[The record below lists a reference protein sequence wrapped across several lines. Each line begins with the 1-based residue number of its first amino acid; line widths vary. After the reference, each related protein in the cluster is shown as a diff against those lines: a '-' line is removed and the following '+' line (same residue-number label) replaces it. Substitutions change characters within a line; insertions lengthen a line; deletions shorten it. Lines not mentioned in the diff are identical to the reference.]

1 MVYTLVAHVCHTY
14 TSGCVYLHDPRQSN
28 MTQSQTDEA
37 LALQAAAGEREAF
50 LQLYDKYVT
59 PIYRF
64 VYFRAP
70 SKEAAE
76 DIVSDVFLKTW
87 KHRARFSL
95 QSGGTYKAWLY
106 TIARRQ
112 VIDTVRKE
120 KPDVQLDEAFGIG
133 ADDNHADPHVQAEVA
148 KAFSTLTDMQ
158 QDVLR
163 LRFWHGLTYEEI
175 ADVLGKN
182 PDSCRKH
189 GSRGMRALRKTLP
202 AELLLTLLF
211 FPLSL

>member
-1 MVYTLVAHVCHTY
+1 MNQ
-14 TSGCVYLHDPRQSN
+14 DI
-28 MTQSQTDEA
+28 TDEA
-37 LALQAAAGEREAF
+37 LAMQASAGEREAF

-70 SKEAAE
+70 SKELAE
-76 DIVSDVFLKTW
+76 DIVSDVFLKAW
-87 KHRARFSL
+87 KHRARFTV
-95 QSGGTYKAWLY
+95 QQGGTYKAWLY

-112 VIDTVRKE
+112 VIDAMRKE
-120 KPDVQLDEAFGIG
+120 KPAAQLDEAFGIG
-133 ADDNHADPHVQAEVA
+133 VQDTHADPHVQQQVA
-148 KAFSTLTDMQ
+148 KALSTLTDMQ

-175 ADVLGKN
+175 ADVLGKK
-182 PDSCRKH
+182 PDSCRMH
-189 GSRGMRALRKTLP
+189 GSRGMRTLRKTLS
-202 AELLLTLLF
+202 AELLLTLLL